1 MAEPEAAILG
11 RLVTSPVPTAVIWAK
26 AATRWARL
34 PRRWRSTIFCTPEAD
49 RTTFR
54 SSRCSSSRRA
64 PKVGR
69 ATASARTISTMWAG
83 VALGM
88 AGDRRP
94 FGIIS
99 RSAFVDPSA
108 YLGLVAGIA
117 QAKL

>member
-1 MAEPEAAILG
+1 
-11 RLVTSPVPTAVIWAK
+11 
-26 AATRWARL
+26 
-34 PRRWRSTIFCTPEAD
+34 
-49 RTTFR
+49 
-54 SSRCSSSRRA
+54 
-64 PKVGR
+64 
-69 ATASARTISTMWAG
+69 MWAG